1 MAAYIILVSWTQD
14 GVKNIKESPDRLAG
28 AKKAFQAFGGEM
40 KEFYLTMGRYDMV
53 VVAEAPDDE
62 ALAKIALAIGSGGA
76 VRTETLR
83 AFPEDEYREIVA
95 ALP

>member
-1 MAAYIILVSWTQD
+1 MATYIILVSWTQD
-14 GVKNIKESPDRLAG
+14 GIKNVKESPNRLDA
-28 AKKAFQAFGGEM
+28 AKKAFQSFGGEM

-62 ALAKIALAIGSGGA
+62 TTAKIALAIGSGGA

>member
-1 MAAYIILVSWTQD
+1 MATYIMLVSWTQD
-14 GVKNIKESPDRLAG
+14 GVKNIKKSPDRLTA
-28 AKKAFQAFGGEM
+28 AKKTFQSFGGEM

-53 VVAEAPDDE
+53 VVVEAPDDE
-62 ALAKIALAIGSGGA
+62 TLAKIVLAISSGGA

-83 AFPEDEYREIVA
+83 AFPEDEYRKIVA